1 MRRLKCG
8 TADWHVFARGSRRM
22 ELFRDREDYLNF
34 ICILEYALAVSGS
47 VLWAFT
53 LMTNHYHLVI
63 RATSDQLTACMRR
76 LNTMY
81 STYHNRKYGLVGH
94 AFDGPYQ
101 AYRQGSL
108 LLLLRCIAYV
118 FLNPVTG
125 GLVGKPED
133 YPWTSY
139 RSFVGL
145 PGSPMETGVA
155 PLMGEIDPEP
165 RQAWARFHQAMEREI
180 VRSKDKPVRGLTMVQ
195 VHSQQFEWLLEHA
208 LSTKDRLA
216 GEDPELVA
224 MYWARQCGVS
234 PRAISAVL
242 GGKSPAQVRQ
252 LLHQFK
258 ERLAKNPDLA
268 KHLPLP

>member
-53 LMTNHYHLVI
+53 LMTNHYPLVI
-63 RATSDQLTACMRR
+63 RASSDQLTACMRR

-118 FLNPVTG
+118 FLNPVAG
-125 GLVGKPED
+125 GLVGKPEE

-145 PGSPMETGVA
+145 PGSAMETAVA
-155 PLMGEIDPEP
+155 PLMGEIDSEP
-165 RQAWARFHQAMEREI
+165 RQAWARFHQAMKREI
-180 VRSKDKPVRGLTMVQ
+180 VRSKDRPVRGLTMVQ

-208 LSTKDRLA
+208 RSIQEQLA
-216 GEDPELVA
+216 GEDPEGVA

-234 PRAISAVL
+234 PRAISAVV
-242 GGKSPAQVRQ
+242 GNKSPAQVSMAVR
-252 LLHQFK
+252 
-258 ERLAKNPDLA
+258 RLKARIEGDSALA
-268 KHLPLP
+268 EKLRLP